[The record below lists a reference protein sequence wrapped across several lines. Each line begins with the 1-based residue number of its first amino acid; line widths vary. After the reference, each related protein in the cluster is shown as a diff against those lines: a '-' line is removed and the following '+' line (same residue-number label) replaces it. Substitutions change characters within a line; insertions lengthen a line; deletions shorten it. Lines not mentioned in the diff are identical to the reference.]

1 MAWFAVAA
9 GVLLAVSWFLL
20 TVFFVKQNETAD
32 RLSNVVGVPAL
43 IALGVSMGAVL
54 DRFAA
59 RSPVLVSIV
68 TAIGLLAVA
77 VNLVL
82 TIALV
87 LQLVTF
93 PRIAMPATAAWAV
106 LFLWVGAAS
115 GFIVGYG
122 RLPKSLGWFGIATIA
137 YTLALLGFIM
147 RKPEM
152 RNGTGTPPLSEML
165 AGAPVLVLLPVWF
178 VWLGLAL

>member
-9 GVLLAVSWFLL
+9 GVLLAVSWSLL
-20 TVFFVKQNETAD
+20 VLFFVKRNETAD

-43 IALGVSMGAVL
+43 IAVVVAMGAVL

-59 RSPVLVSIV
+59 RAPVLVSLV

-115 GFIVGYG
+115 GFILAYG
-122 RLPKSLGWFGIATIA
+122 RLPKSLGWFGVATIA
-137 YTLALLGFIM
+137 YTLVLLAVIM

-152 RNGTGTPPLSEML
+152 RNGTATPARAEML
-165 AGAPVLVLLPVWF
+165 AGAPVLVLLPVWL